1 MHSSDSMSNYNVEQE
16 SEKPEEVEESYSKKN
31 RTYKSKKIINNIS
44 NLTNNNEI
52 TESNNN
58 NEQPIRRI
66 YIKKKRDI
74 NESGEFNQINHN
86 KKLRIEKNE
95 DEEDLTDNYSTN
107 IYEKKIVKKEIDN
120 NSFDEKYI
128 DTDYVVKKK
137 NKTVRHQTA
146 INAEKPLYTS
156 KRYLPT
162 KLKIFKCVIY
172 KNLDP
177 NVDETT
183 IKTMLHRNGS
193 QIMENGGFVI
203 KLKNPEGKMYKSHKN
218 II

>member
-1 MHSSDSMSNYNVEQE
+1 MHSSDSMSNYNIEQE
-16 SEKPEEVEESYSKKN
+16 SEKPEEEESYSKKN
-31 RTYKSKKIINNIS
+31 RTYKSKKILKNIS

-52 TESNNN
+52 QESNNK

-66 YIKKKRDI
+66 YIKKKRDN
-74 NESGEFNQINHN
+74 NESGEFNQINLN
-86 KKLRIEKNE
+86 KKIKIEKNE
-95 DEEDLTDNYSTN
+95 NEEDLTDNYSTN
-107 IYEKKIVKKEIDN
+107 IYEKKIIRKEINN
-120 NSFDEKYI
+120 NSFDEKY
-128 DTDYVVKKK
+128 TDADYIVKKK

-146 INAEKPLYTS
+146 VNNEKPLYTS

-172 KNLDP
+172 KNLGP
-177 NVDETT
+177 NVNETT
-183 IKTMLHRNGS
+183 IKNILHRNGS

-203 KLKNPEGKMYKSHKN
+203 KLNNPEGKMYKSHKN